1 MFTGLSDQFAGL
13 DDVVGEDEAEC
24 VGDLRRGACW
34 SGCRGQLHAS
44 GSSDTEKKL
53 RGLHY
58 V

>member
-1 MFTGLSDQFAGL
+1 MFTGLSDQFAGF
-13 DDVVGEDEAEC
+13 DDVVGEDEAKG
-24 VGDLRRGACW
+24 VGDLRRGACR

>member
-13 DDVVGEDEAEC
+13 DDVVGEDEAKG
-24 VGDLRRGACW
+24 VGDLRGGACW

-53 RGLHY
+53 RGLHC